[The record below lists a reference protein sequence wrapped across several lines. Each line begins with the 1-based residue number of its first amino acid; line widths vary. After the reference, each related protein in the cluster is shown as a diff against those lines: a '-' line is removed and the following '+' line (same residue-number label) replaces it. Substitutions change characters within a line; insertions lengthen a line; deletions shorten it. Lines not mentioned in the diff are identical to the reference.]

1 MLTKPVVLVLGVLL
15 LAGCATQAPET
26 IVPTAPGFWLG
37 VWHGFIAGF
46 ALIGQLFDSSISI
59 YSVPNNGAGYG
70 FGWVVGLVLSCGST
84 TTGAVRY
91 AHPFYSDQMRRD
103 RGDDEII
110 KRD

>member
-1 MLTKPVVLVLGVLL
+1 MMMNKHSAFAVLLGAFL

-26 IVPTAPGFWLG
+26 IVSTAPGFWLG

-70 FGWVVGLVLSCGST
+70 
-84 TTGAVRY
+84 
-91 AHPFYSDQMRRD
+91 
-103 RGDDEII
+103 
-110 KRD
+110 

>member
-1 MLTKPVVLVLGVLL
+1 MKQRSVFVVLLGASL

-26 IVPTAPGFWLG
+26 IVSTAPGFWFG

-70 FGWVVGLVLSCGST
+70 FGWVIGLVLSCGSI
-84 TTGAVRY
+84 TTGTVRY
-91 AHPFYSDQMRRD
+91 AHHDFNKFMRENQR
-103 RGDDEII
+103 
-110 KRD
+110 